1 MDLASFTNLNNET
14 ASQCIK
20 EAAKEAM
27 LTMWG
32 GQQSSLKE
40 DAAELFGNTFAQMFS
55 ETFIPQLSENIVNL
69 IESACISGTVSVKPA
84 GTPNC
89 VTSLDTNGGLM
100 SFDLKMT
107 ETPGSQGAPINE
119 FKVKCL

>member
-32 GQQSSLKE
+32 GKESSLKE
-40 DAAELFGNTFAQMFS
+40 DAAEIFGNTFAQMFS

-69 IESACISGTVSVKPA
+69 IESAAVEGFLQSVNPMVQGEYA
-84 GTPNC
+84 ICELAP
-89 VTSLDTNGGLM
+89 
-100 SFDLKMT
+100 
-107 ETPGSQGAPINE
+107 TPGTSSGGPNV
-119 FKVKCL
+119 VKIKCI